1 MSDMKPFA
9 LAAGA
14 AATILLASCGSSGPE
29 TGTEPA
35 GSPAAPSSAA
45 PSGGAGQSGAA
56 GGIQIKDFKYSGTM
70 TVKPSQEV
78 TVTNDDTAA
87 HTVTEAKSKAFDTGN
102 VAPGGTGKF
111 TAPDTAGSYPFICTY
126 HPNMKGTLTVE
137 S

>member
-29 TGTEPA
+29 TASEPA

-45 PSGGAGQSGAA
+45 PSTSAGQSGAA
-56 GGIQIKDFKYSGTM
+56 GGIEIKDFKYSGTM
-70 TVKPSQEV
+70 TFKPGQEV
-78 TVTNDDTAA
+78 SVTNDDTAA
-87 HTVTEAKSKAFDTGN
+87 HTVTDPKKAFDTGN
-102 VAPGGTGKF
+102 VAAGGTGKF
-111 TAPDTAGSYPFICTY
+111 TAPDAAGSYPYICTY